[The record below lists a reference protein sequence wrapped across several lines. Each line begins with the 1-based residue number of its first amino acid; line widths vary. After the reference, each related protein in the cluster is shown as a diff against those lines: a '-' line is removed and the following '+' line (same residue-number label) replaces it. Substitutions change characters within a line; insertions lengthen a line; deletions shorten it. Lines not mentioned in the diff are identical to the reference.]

1 MNPFSSHHRRTLVV
15 EVVMRRAFALAF
27 VFAIVLTVGF
37 APQARASTSEF
48 RALWVDAFGEGIF
61 SDAEVTKLVN
71 AAQAMHV
78 NALVVQIG
86 RRGDCFC
93 NEASM
98 PRTQAGIAAWPYD
111 PLHAI
116 IAKAHEAGIQ
126 VHAWIITTAMWNAS
140 WTPARLRPSAPA
152 HAFNQHGPDPAY
164 QTEVRMRT
172 GYDNWLGV
180 RYDGALRETTSP
192 AANWFFDPGH
202 PDAADYIAEMYLS
215 VARKYAIDGL
225 NFDRVRYPDPDPL
238 YTAWPGDNAWGYNP
252 VALERFHAATGRT
265 DRPLPTDPQW
275 SQWRR
280 DQITGIVRKVY
291 VEAHAIKPYLR
302 ISADTIT
309 YGDGPQGYGGD
320 WTQTRPYHETLQD
333 WRGWM
338 QEGILDTNIP
348 MNYKREHCTA
358 TGPGC
363 FGDQRAW
370 YTNWNEFAKNN
381 QYARSTTIGAAIY
394 LNTVEGSVI
403 QVRKAL
409 APSEAGNSGIGWV
422 GYSYRTPDCRTNSS
436 CNPPLPYG
444 FRLGDES
451 RAELTKALTQQ
462 SGYDSVLPPVFASTA
477 TVPDMPWKSAP
488 TRGHLAGTVTTN
500 TGVALDQILVQV
512 RDPETDAVIA
522 SRLTNGGGYFAFV
535 DLVPAEYK
543 VFVPDDARVTGK
555 RVAHAAVVAGGVA
568 RVSITP
574 FAKGA
579 EGKRPP
585 KDKTPTFVPAE
596 DPNAVEE
603 LPNGER

>member
-1 MNPFSSHHRRTLVV
+1 
-15 EVVMRRAFALAF
+15 MRRGFALLF
-27 VFAIVLTVGF
+27 VLTIVVSLGS
-37 APQARASTSEF
+37 APQARAATSEF

-61 SDAEVTKLVN
+61 NDAEVTKLVN
-71 AAQAMHV
+71 AAKAANI
-78 NALVVQIG
+78 NALVVQVG

-93 NEASM
+93 NRASM
-98 PRTQAGIAAWPYD
+98 PRTQAGIAPRPYD
-111 PLHAI
+111 PLDAI
-116 IAKAHEAGIQ
+116 IAKAHAAGIQ
-126 VHAWIITTAMWNAS
+126 VHAWIITTALWNS
-140 WTPARLRPSAPA
+140 STPPVDPG
-152 HAFNQHGPDPAY
+152 HAFNLHGPSK
-164 QTEVRMRT
+164 T

-180 RYDGALRETTSP
+180 KYDGALRESSSS

-202 PDAADYIAEMYLS
+202 PDAAAYIAEMFLS
-215 VARKYAIDGL
+215 VARNYDIDGL
-225 NFDRVRYPDPDPL
+225 NFDRVRYPDLTLPS
-238 YTAWPGDNAWGYNP
+238 WPQDNAWGYNP
-252 VALERFHAATGRT
+252 VALDRFHAATRRT
-265 DRPLPTDPQW
+265 DRPLPNDPQW

-280 DQITGIVRKVY
+280 DQVTNIVRKVY
-291 VEAHAIKPYLR
+291 VEAAAMKPYLR
-302 ISADTIT
+302 MTADTIT

-320 WTQTRPYHETLQD
+320 WTQTRPYRETLQD

-363 FGDQRAW
+363 FGDQRSW
-370 YTNWNEFAKNN
+370 YTNWNEFAKDN

-394 LNTVEGSVI
+394 LNTIDGSVTQI
-403 QVRKAL
+403 RKAL
-409 APSEAGNSGIGWV
+409 APSAAGNSGIGWV

-444 FRLGDES
+444 FRSGDAS
-451 RAELTKALTQQ
+451 RAELTRALTQP
-462 SGYDSVLPPVFASTA
+462 SEYDSVLPPVFASPA

-488 TRGHLAGTVTTN
+488 TRGHIAGTVTTN

-512 RDPETDAVIA
+512 RDPETDALLA
-522 SRLTNGGGYFAFV
+522 SRVTDGSGYFAFV
-535 DLVPAEYK
+535 DLLPTKYK

-555 RVAHAAVVAGGVA
+555 RVALTTVAAGRVA

-585 KDKTPTFVPAE
+585 KDSTPTFVPRE
-596 DPNAVEE
+596 DPNAVED